1 MQIIINNMLHPKV
14 INTNRGQIQISAP
27 PVGAAPPHMAEEAV
41 QARSTVLSRSLC
53 PADDGAEKLH
63 VIVPIN
69 NYVMF
74 CRRYE
79 LFWRFKELI
88 EEIPLVELYVVE
100 VAFGDRAFM
109 CTEPNNPKHLQ
120 IRTADELWHKEN
132 SINLMVQRLPSN
144 WKYVAWVDG
153 DIEFVNK
160 KVAEEAIHKLQHYK
174 VIQLFQTVCNLGPTN
189 EVISSYNSF
198 CSQYVNG
205 KEWTKQQH
213 YEFWHPGFAWACT
226 RQAWN
231 EMGGLIDYAIL
242 GAGDHHMALCLIMK
256 GKESLPGGVHPNYVS
271 KVLQFEKRCTR
282 HIKLNIGFV
291 TGTIIHYWHG
301 KFKDRKYIER
311 WSILTSDDHKFDPE
325 VDIKR
330 DWQGLYILE
339 PDSYILRD
347 GIRRYFRQR
356 NEDSI
361 DNN

>member
-1 MQIIINNMLHPKV
+1 MIHPK
-14 INTNRGQIQISAP
+14 IIDTALGQIQLSTP
-27 PVGAAPPHMAEEAV
+27 PIGSKPFHMSPDSVRTRALP
-41 QARSTVLSRSLC
+41 TTIHC
-53 PADDGAEKLH
+53 TGGDDNATKLH

-69 NYVMF
+69 NYVMYS
-74 CRRYE
+74 RRYE

-88 EEIPLVELYVVE
+88 EQIPLVELYVVE

-109 CTEPNNPKHLQ
+109 CTESNNPKHLQ
-120 IRTADELWHKEN
+120 LRTSDELWHKEN
-132 SINLMVQRLPSN
+132 SINLMVQRLPPD
-144 WKYVAWVDG
+144 WQYVAWIDG
-153 DIEFVNK
+153 DLEFVNK
-160 KVAEEAIHKLQHYK
+160 KMAEEAIQKLQHYK
-174 VIQLFQTVCNLGPTN
+174 IVQLFQNVCNFGPN
-189 EVISSYNSF
+189 GEVISTYTSF

-205 KEWTKQQH
+205 KEWSKQAG

-226 RQAWN
+226 RTAWN

-242 GAGDHHMALCLIMK
+242 GAADHHMALCLINK
-256 GKESLPGGVHPNYVS
+256 GRESVPGKVHPNYMS
-271 KVLQFEKRCTR
+271 KVMQFQTRCLR
-282 HIKLNIGFV
+282 HIKLNIGYV
-291 TGTIIHYWHG
+291 TGTILHYWHG

-311 WSILTSDDHKFDPE
+311 WDILTENNFDPE

-339 PDSYILRD
+339 PDSYMLRD